1 MDVGKRLQA
10 NMNAEQVIE
19 SWSDIEE
26 ESEESDM
33 ESESEESETE
43 SDSDDDVN
51 PQAWKEATGR
61 FGDCKSVEDK
71 FSM

>member
-1 MDVGKRLQA
+1 
-10 NMNAEQVIE
+10 MNAEQVIE

-43 SDSDDDVN
+43 SNSDDDVD

-61 FGDCKSVEDK
+61 FGDCNSVEDK